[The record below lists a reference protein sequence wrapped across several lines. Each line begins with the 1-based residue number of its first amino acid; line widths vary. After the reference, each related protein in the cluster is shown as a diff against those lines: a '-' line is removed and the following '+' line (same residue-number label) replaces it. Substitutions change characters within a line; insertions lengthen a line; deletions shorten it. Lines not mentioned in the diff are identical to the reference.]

1 MADYKELVSHGALE
15 PKVPK
20 PKVPPKASILTVQDG
35 LPMHFG
41 MESLPV
47 CAIRVVHPTN
57 PRASSKNHGLT
68 VLYVP
73 PHAKLEL
80 HSHETEETYY
90 VLSGKGVFYLTEGKK
105 PIEQGHFIFLP
116 SWCEHGIE
124 NTGIEMLVVLVTTSP
139 TNP

>member
-1 MADYKELVSHGALE
+1 MAQYRILTSHGALE

-20 PKVPPKASILTVQDG
+20 PERPPKASVLTVQDG
-35 LPMHFG
+35 LPVIFG
-41 MESLPV
+41 EDTIPV
-47 CAIRVVHPTN
+47 CAVRVVHPTN
-57 PRASSKNHGLT
+57 PAAPSVNHGLT

-90 VLSGKGVFYLTEGKK
+90 VLEGRGVFHLTEGTR
-105 PIEQGHFIFLP
+105 PVERGNFIFLP

-124 NTGIEMLVVLVTTSP
+124 NTGTDMLVVLVTTSP

>member
-1 MADYKELVSHGALE
+1 MADYRHLTFHGAPAPTL
-15 PKVPK
+15 PK
-20 PKVPPKASILTVQDG
+20 PAVPPKAAILTVQDG
-35 LPMHFG
+35 LPVHFG
-41 MESLPV
+41 PDSLPV

-57 PRASSKNHGLT
+57 PRAPSKNHGCT
-68 VLYVP
+68 ILYVP

-90 VLSGKGVFYLTEGKK
+90 ILSGKGVFYLTEGNK
-105 PIEQGHFIFLP
+105 PIEQGHFIYLP

-124 NTGIEMLVVLVTTSP
+124 NTGTDMLVVLVTTSP